1 MAVVDYTPKTPED
14 IVFASDATRDLV
26 LDLISGK
33 AAFPAYGCNGI
44 ILYGPYGT
52 GKSTLAAM
60 LPDAIEMQRGGTK
73 ADARIEK
80 ITASNNG
87 ADLFASLALEAETM
101 PFGTFRYFVLDEADL
116 LTATAMR
123 SLKTLMDLRTTVWV
137 FCTNHLG
144 GIDPAVRDRSHEIA
158 FKAAPASRWLPLANR
173 IFSDFGVSCTDQT
186 KIEELV
192 ALQNGSA
199 RKVVNTLIELAQ
211 TIRTDRGL
219 PRL

>member
-1 MAVVDYTPKTPED
+1 MALVNYTPKTPED

-33 AAFPAYGCNGI
+33 TAFPAYGRNGI
-44 ILYGPYGT
+44 ILYGTYGT

-101 PFGTFRYFVLDEADL
+101 PFGTYRYFVLDEADL
-116 LTATAMR
+116 ITASAMR
-123 SLKTLMDLRTTVWV
+123 SLKTLMDVQTTVWILCSN
-137 FCTNHLG
+137 FLG
-144 GIDPAVRDRSHEIA
+144 AIDGGVKDRSHEIA
-158 FKAAPASRWLPLANR
+158 FNAAPANRWLPLARR
-173 IFSDFGVSCTDQT
+173 IFSDFCVSCADEA
-186 KIEELV
+186 KVEDLI
-192 ALQNGSA
+192 ALRSGSA
-199 RKVVNTLIELAQ
+199 RKIVNTLIELAQ
-211 TIRTDRGL
+211 TIRTDREL

>member
-1 MAVVDYTPKTPED
+1 MAVVDYTPKTPDD
-14 IVFASDATRDLV
+14 IVFCSDATRDLV

-33 AAFPAYGCNGI
+33 TAFPAYGRNGI
-44 ILYGPYGT
+44 ILYGTYGT

-101 PFGTFRYFVLDEADL
+101 PFGTYRYFVLDEADL
-116 LTATAMR
+116 ITASVMR

-137 FCTNHLG
+137 LCTNHLG
-144 GIDPAVRDRSHEIA
+144 GIDPAVKDRSHEIA
-158 FKAAPASRWLPLANR
+158 FNAAPANRWLPLARR
-173 IFSDFGVSCTDQT
+173 IFSDFGVPHADET

-199 RKVVNTLIELAQ
+199 RKIANTLIELAQ
-211 TIRTDRGL
+211 TIRADHGL
-219 PRL
+219 SRL

>member
-1 MAVVDYTPKTPED
+1 MALVNYTPKTPED
-14 IVFASDATRDLV
+14 IVFACDATRDLV

-33 AAFPAYGCNGI
+33 TAFPAYGRNGI
-44 ILYGPYGT
+44 ILYGTYGT

-101 PFGTFRYFVLDEADL
+101 PFGTYRYFVLDEADL
-116 LTATAMR
+116 ITASAMR

-137 FCTNHLG
+137 LCTNHLG
-144 GIDPAVRDRSHEIA
+144 GIDPAVKDRSHEIA
-158 FKAAPASRWLPLANR
+158 FNAAPANRWLPLARR
-173 IFSDFGVSCTDQT
+173 IFSDFGVPHADET

-199 RKVVNTLIELAQ
+199 RKIANTLIELAQ
-211 TIRTDRGL
+211 TVRADRGL
-219 PRL
+219 SRL

>member
-14 IVFASDATRDLV
+14 IVFASDATHDLV

-33 AAFPAYGCNGI
+33 TAFPAYGRNGI
-44 ILYGPYGT
+44 ILYGTYGT

-101 PFGTFRYFVLDEADL
+101 PFGTYRYFVLDEVDL
-116 LTATAMR
+116 LTATLMR
-123 SLKTLMDLRTTVWV
+123 SLKTLMDLRTTVWF

-144 GIDPAVRDRSHEIA
+144 GIDPAVRDRSHLVE
-158 FKAAPASRWLPLANR
+158 FNAAAAQRWLPLANR
-173 IFSDFGVSCTDQT
+173 IFSYFGVSCTDQT

-199 RKVVNTLIELAQ
+199 RKVGNTLIELAQ

>member
-1 MAVVDYTPKTPED
+1 MAIPDYTPKTPAD
-14 IVFASDATRDLV
+14 IVFACDATRDLV

-33 AAFPAYGCNGI
+33 TAFPAYGRNGI
-44 ILYGPYGT
+44 ILYGTYGT

-60 LPDAIEMQRGGTK
+60 LPDAMEMQRGGTK

-80 ITASNNG
+80 ITASKNG

-101 PFGTFRYFVLDEADL
+101 PFGTYRYFVLDEADL

-123 SLKTLMDLRTTVWV
+123 SLKTLMEVPTTVWIH
-137 FCTNHLG
+137 CTNHLG
-144 GIDPAVRDRSHEIA
+144 GIDPAVKDRCHEIA
-158 FKAAPASRWLPLANR
+158 FNAAPAHRWLPLARR
-173 IFSDFGVSCTDQT
+173 IFADFGVPFADEA
-186 KIEELV
+186 KVEDLI

-199 RKVVNTLIELAQ
+199 RKIVNTLIELAQ
-211 TIRTDRGL
+211 TVRADLGL